1 LTDDIEERRR
11 RLLYRCAHT
20 GMKETDLL
28 LGAFARRYV
37 PRFDADQLAR
47 LEDLFLKNGD
57 DRLLA
62 WAVGREP
69 VPAAFD
75 NDVMKLLI
83 QFRIGG

>member
-1 LTDDIEERRR
+1 LSESLEQQRR

-20 GMKETDLL
+20 GTKETDLL

-37 PRFDADQLAR
+37 PQFDAGQLAR
-47 LEDLFLKNGD
+47 FEDLFLSNGD

-75 NDVMKLLI
+75 NDVMNLLMNFKI
-83 QFRIGG
+83 HR